1 MRKRGVSFLVIWLVM
16 MFLLGIG
23 CKDYVFAGAYG
34 IEKVKKESKQGFKE
48 LEAPS
53 YSPHG
58 SYETATEP
66 EGKVLLKGCGYGET
80 PRNAKISAL
89 KSLSEQIISQ
99 IKVQEKLSKR
109 KEERKI
115 TTRYFSSSEI
125 VSKSL
130 LKGVKFVNY
139 GKEPAGYKVCAY
151 FTEKSFKD
159 TVSYLMDCLKVD
171 FKKLDRQQLKDVL
184 KKANFLLNIAFLSP
198 KGSKEISN
206 FALKKIEE
214 INTYLNYGC
223 LIVNVIPE
231 TAKIIINQKEY
242 SSGEP
247 IYLPPETTYMVRI
260 KAPGYEEVIKNVYLG
275 KGEKR
280 SLTVELVRK
289 VKASFTVYVS
299 ANKPFLIDE
308 AKDILTSAGFKISS
322 LPLATNAFYI
332 KLVDNKIK
340 VGEYTKHILTIH
352 VTAYRGEEEF
362 RALSGRMKGFFTTPS
377 TEEVLVK
384 KKAGRLLRAVFK
396 RLLNQLDVE
405 KFRGEDEFD
414 YSALLGE
421 GQVRK

>member
-1 MRKRGVSFLVIWLVM
+1 MRKKAVFLCLLILG
-16 MFLLGIG
+16 FLFVLSSCFAETSGI
-23 CKDYVFAGAYG
+23 KRVKQEA
-34 IEKVKKESKQGFKE
+34 EKEFKE
-48 LEAPS
+48 LE
-53 YSPHG
+53 SPVQTAG
-58 SYETATEP
+58 SFKQSSSVSEE
-66 EGKVLLKGCGYGET
+66 KVILKGCGYGKT

-99 IKVQEKLSKR
+99 IKVQEKLSKK
-109 KEERKI
+109 KEGRKI
-115 TTRYFSSSEI
+115 TRRYFSSSEI

-159 TVSYLMDCLKVD
+159 TVSYLMNCLKVD
-171 FKKLDRQQLKDVL
+171 FKKLNRQQLKDAL

-198 KGSKEISN
+198 KESKEISN

-280 SLTVELVRK
+280 SLTVELVKK
-289 VKASFTVYVS
+289 VKANFTVYVS
-299 ANKPFLIDE
+299 ANKPFLINE
-308 AKDILTSAGFKISS
+308 AKDILTSAGFKVSS

-332 KLVDNKIK
+332 KLVDNKVK
-340 VGEYTKHILTIH
+340 VGEYTKHILTIY
-352 VTAYRGEEEF
+352 VTAYRGKEEF
-362 RALSGRMKGFFTTPS
+362 RTLRGRMKGFFTTPS
-377 TEEVLVK
+377 TEEIVIK
-384 KKAGRLLRAVFK
+384 KKASRLLKVVLK
-396 RLLNQLDVE
+396 RLLNKIDLN
-405 KFRGEDEFD
+405 EFQGDTKID
-414 YSALLGE
+414 YRE
-421 GQVRK
+421 IF